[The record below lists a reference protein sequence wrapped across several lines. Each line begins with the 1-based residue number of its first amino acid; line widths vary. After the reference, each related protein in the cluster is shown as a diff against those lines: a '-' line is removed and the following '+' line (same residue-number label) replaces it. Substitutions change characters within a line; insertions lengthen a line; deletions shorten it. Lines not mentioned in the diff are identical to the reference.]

1 MVTVALNYEKFK
13 IKQFLNK
20 HKGKG
25 INYPLEIDDW
35 KTFEKN
41 DATIVL
47 NNLYIKEKVICQL
60 ISQKIKLEL

>member
-1 MVTVALNYEKFK
+1 MVTVTLNYEKFK
-13 IKQFLNK
+13 IKQLVNN

-47 NNLYIKEKVICQL
+47 NNLYIKDKVICPT
-60 ISQKIKLEL
+60 